1 MGAKQVVVGCAAD
14 GGYALPL
21 AVMLRSVAARLD
33 PGHELV
39 VYAVDAGL
47 AAEDRDRIARSLDAR
62 TSLVWVPPE
71 RSAFTG
77 LPLWGRMPIA
87 TYDKLALAR
96 WLPAT
101 EERVVWL
108 DADLLVLGDLAELWR
123 TDLGG
128 AVIGASPDARVATV
142 GARFG
147 IRGFAALGLA
157 PGDKYFN
164 AGVML
169 VDLARWRTEGVEER
183 ALGYLRQNR
192 SRVYFWDQEALNAA
206 LAGRWHELAPR
217 WNWTPNTGEGPDH
230 PQTHP
235 TAPSPDIL
243 HFSGNLKPWR
253 YAGSG
258 PAHDLYYR
266 TLDDTAWAGFRP
278 AARIGGRALAR
289 YESSA
294 LRRFALPLE
303 RCALALLR
311 AATLRYAS
319 AGDLAVTRRPPSRPS
334 TTT

>member
-21 AVMLRSVAARLD
+21 AVMLRSVAAHLDARL
-33 PGHELV
+33 ELV

-47 AAEDRDRIARSLDAR
+47 AAQDRDRIARSLDAR
-62 TSLVWVPPE
+62 TSLVWVAPE

-87 TYDKLALAR
+87 TYDKLAIAR
-96 WLPAT
+96 WIPAT
-101 EERVVWL
+101 EARVLWL

-123 TDLGG
+123 TDLHG
-128 AVIGASPDARVATV
+128 AVIGASPDARVTTV

-147 IRGFAALGLA
+147 IRDFAALGLA
-157 PGDKYFN
+157 SGDKYFN

-169 VDLARWRTEGVEER
+169 VDLDRWRTEGVEER
-183 ALGYLRQNR
+183 ALDYLKRNR

-206 LAGRWHELAPR
+206 LSGRWHELAPC
-217 WNWTPNTGEGPDH
+217 WNWTPNTGVRPDDPH
-230 PQTHP
+230 ARTSVA
-235 TAPSPDIL
+235 APAIL

-258 PAHDLYYR
+258 AAHDLYYR

-278 AARIGGRALAR
+278 AARLGGRVLAH

-303 RCALALLR
+303 RCALTLLR

-319 AGDLAVTRRPPSRPS
+319 AGDLAVTRPAPTLPPS
-334 TTT
+334 TT